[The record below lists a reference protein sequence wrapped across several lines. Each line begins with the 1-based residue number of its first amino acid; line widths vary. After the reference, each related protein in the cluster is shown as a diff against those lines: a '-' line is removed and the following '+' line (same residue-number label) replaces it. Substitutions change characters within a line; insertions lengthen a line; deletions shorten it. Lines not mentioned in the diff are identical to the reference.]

1 MSDLDAWQSVGV
13 ALAIG
18 LLVGAERERSK
29 HELGSA
35 GVRSF
40 ALAALV
46 GTISTMVPTPVAVVL
61 LGGVG
66 LMVAIG
72 YWTSRDQDPGM
83 TSEIALLV
91 TVALGALTPT
101 RPALAVGIAVAITVL
116 LVSKSAMHRFFRE
129 TVTDLERTD
138 ALKFFVAAFIVLP
151 LLPDEPVGPYDVLVP
166 QRIWLLVVFITGIG
180 WAGYAATRALGDR
193 RGLLVAGLA
202 GGFVSGT
209 ATTATMGAKFRSG
222 ATPLRPA
229 LAGALT
235 ASIAT
240 LLQLV
245 AVTAVIEPRLTRQLM
260 PAVVAGSAVMLLEAW
275 WLTRSRGADPLDH
288 SDTAAGRP
296 FALTPA
302 LVLAAVISGVL
313 LLAAWLTDRYGSA
326 AVSVATATGSL
337 ADFHASAA
345 AVATL
350 LRDGDIGMAA
360 ALTALGLGLITNTCG
375 KLVVGT
381 VGGGGRFAGLLL
393 LLFVPVAAVVAGALV
408 LAG

>member
-1 MSDLDAWQSVGV
+1 MNDLDAWQSVGV

-29 HELGSA
+29 REVGSA
-35 GVRSF
+35 GVRTF
-40 ALAALV
+40 ALVALV
-46 GTISTMVPTPVAVVL
+46 GTVATMVDTPVAVVL
-61 LGGVG
+61 LGGIGV
-66 LMVAIG
+66 MVAIG
-72 YWTSRDQDPGM
+72 YWISRDQDPGM
-83 TSEIALLV
+83 TSEIALLA
-91 TVALGALTPT
+91 TLALGALTPT
-101 RPALAVGIAVAITVL
+101 RPALAVGIAVGMTVL

-151 LLPDEPVGPYDVLVP
+151 LLPDEAVGPYDVLVP

-193 RGLLVAGLA
+193 RGLMVAGLA

-209 ATTATMGAKFRSG
+209 ATTATMGAKYRSG

-229 LAGALT
+229 LAGALM

-240 LLQLV
+240 MLQLV
-245 AVTAVIEPRLTRQLM
+245 AVTVVIEPALTVRLL
-260 PAVVAGSAVMLLEAW
+260 PALAAATGVMLAEAW
-275 WLTRSRGADPLDH
+275 WLTRSRGPDTIDH

-302 LVLAAVISGVL
+302 VVLAAVISGVL

-350 LRDGDIGMAA
+350 LRDGDLEMSA
-360 ALTALGLGLITNTCG
+360 ALTALGLGLVTNTCG
-375 KLVVGT
+375 KLVVAT
-381 VGGGGRFAGLLL
+381 VGGGRRFAGLLL
-393 LLFVPVAAVVAGALV
+393 AAFAPVAVV
-408 LAG
+408 LAVALTLAG